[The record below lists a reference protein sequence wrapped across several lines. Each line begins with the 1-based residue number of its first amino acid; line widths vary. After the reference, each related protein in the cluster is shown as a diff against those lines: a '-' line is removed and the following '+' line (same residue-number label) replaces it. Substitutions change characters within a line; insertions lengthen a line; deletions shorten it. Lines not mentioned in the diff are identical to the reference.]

1 MNKYFYDT
9 NACLELQD
17 KIFDSP
23 FVISSKTLEEIEHIK
38 TSDRKDADIKYKA
51 RRLIRLLDSNA
62 DKYQVA
68 ITYQDNNKVIEEFDL
83 PFSPDTSILSGAYVW
98 NKTDPIIFVSD
109 DVNCKVL
116 GREIFGLTVKGIHE
130 DEIIESYSGFVEVVM
145 TEEEMIYFY
154 DHPKE
159 NNYQCITNQ
168 YILIKDI
175 DDENQDVRRWDG
187 TKFVDLFKK
196 QLRTMAFGDKIKPK
210 DAYQAMVID
219 SLMNNTMTT
228 ISGKAGSGKS
238 LLSLLTAMYLIDSGK
253 YDRLVILFNPTP
265 TKGAFSMG
273 FYKGDMIDK
282 AMQNSIGEILSSKF
296 GDRFAVDMLISQ
308 GKLKLLSMADC
319 RGTEIRDNEILYIT
333 EAQNT
338 SVDLLKL
345 CLSRA
350 SQGCKIIIEGDF
362 NSQVDHFSF
371 EGSKNGMKRAIDVLK
386 GESIFGYVELQ
397 NVWRSKIAELA
408 EKM

>member
-1 MNKYFYDT
+1 MTKYFYDT

-17 KIFDSP
+17 KIFESP
-23 FVISSKTLEEIEHIK
+23 FVISSKTLEEIENIK

-51 RRLIRLLDSNA
+51 RRLARLLDSNS

-68 ITYQDNNKVIEEFDL
+68 ITYQDNNKTIDNFNL
-83 PFSPDTSILSGAYVW
+83 SPSPDTIILSGAYVW
-98 NKTDPIIFVSD
+98 NIKEPITFVSD

-116 GREIFGLTVKGIHE
+116 GREIFGLTIKGIYD
-130 DEIIESYSGFVEVVM
+130 DEIDEAYSGFKEIIM
-145 TEEEMIYFY
+145 SEDEMIYFY
-154 DHPKE
+154 DNPKE
-159 NNYQCITNQ
+159 NNYDCITNQ
-168 YILIKDI
+168 YLLIKDVHG
-175 DDENQDVRRWDG
+175 ENQDVRRWDG
-187 TKFVDLFKK
+187 EKFVELFKK
-196 QLRTMAFGDKIKPK
+196 QLRTMSFGDKIKPK
-210 DAYQAMVID
+210 DAYQAMTID
-219 SLMNNTMTT
+219 SLMNNTMTI
-228 ISGKAGSGKS
+228 ISGRAGSGKS
-238 LLSLLTAMYLIDSGK
+238 LLSLLSAMHLIDSGK
-253 YDRLVILFNPTP
+253 YDRLVILFNPTK
-265 TKGAFSMG
+265 TRGAAELG
-273 FYKGDMIDK
+273 YYKGDMVDK
-282 AMQNSIGEILSSKF
+282 AMQSSIGEILSSKF
-296 GDRFAVDMLISQ
+296 GDRFAVDMLLSQ

-350 SQGCKIIIEGDF
+350 SQGCKIIIEGDY

-386 GESIFGYVELQ
+386 GEGIFGYVELQ

-408 EKM
+408 ERM

>member
-17 KIFDSP
+17 KIFESP

-51 RRLIRLLDSNA
+51 RRLIRLLDCNA
-62 DKYQVA
+62 DKYEVA
-68 ITYQDNNKVIEEFDL
+68 ITYQDNNRIVENFDL
-83 PFSPDTSILSGAYVW
+83 TFSPDTSILSGAYLW
-98 NKTDPIIFVSD
+98 NQTDPIIFVSD

-116 GREIFGLTVKGIHE
+116 GREIFGLTVKGIYE
-130 DEIIESYSGFVEVVM
+130 DQTVESYSGFVEVVM
-145 TEEEMIYFY
+145 TEDEMIYFY

-159 NNYQCITNQ
+159 NNHQCITNQ
-168 YILIKDI
+168 YILIKDACG
-175 DDENQDVRRWDG
+175 ENQDIRRWDG
-187 TKFVDLFKK
+187 EKFVDIFKK
-196 QLRTMAFGDKIKPK
+196 QLKTMAFGDKVKPK

-238 LLSLLTAMYLIDSGK
+238 LLSLLSAMHLIDSGK
-253 YDRLVILFNPTP
+253 YDRLVILFNA
-265 TKGAFSMG
+265 TKTRGAAELG
-273 FYKGDMIDK
+273 YYKGDMVDK
-282 AMQNSIGEILSSKF
+282 AMQSSIGEILSSKL

-386 GESIFGYVELQ
+386 GENIFGYVELQ
-397 NVWRSKIAELA
+397 NVFRGKIAELV